1 MTAPIVFLDLSLTN
15 KKAFLAH
22 SFQILKSV
30 CMWARGDFFILAP
43 IIYVASA
50 ALAFTK
56 VALPSMRAFCDLL
69 RVVIALRTIRA
80 TCDLVP
86 SASVNFVT
94 IPTRAIHS
102 KPL

>member
-1 MTAPIVFLDLSLTN
+1 MRALSDLLVFVRIN
-15 KKAFLAH
+15 K
-22 SFQILKSV
+22 I
-30 CMWARGDFFILAP
+30 
-43 IIYVASA
+43 ASA
-50 ALAFTK
+50 AHAFAE

-69 RVVIALRTIRA
+69 RFVIALRTIRA